1 MFGKLSA
8 PGGHTLYLVRHVALA
23 AGVGRGWS
31 GGAMVLGKLPVP
43 GRPTIWMIVGQGP
56 TALAVGA
63 GGGLFG
69 HFYSPL
75 SFLSSFSLSLGDG
88 PI

>member
-1 MFGKLSA
+1 MRRWKKKSEVLCYTIQ
-8 PGGHTLYLVRHVALA
+8 HLE
-23 AGVGRGWS
+23 RGWS

-43 GRPTIWMIVGQGP
+43 GRPTIWITVGQGP
-56 TALAVGA
+56 TALAVGTD
-63 GGGLFG
+63 GGLFG
-69 HFYSPL
+69 HFYSHL

>member
-1 MFGKLSA
+1 MVLGKL
-8 PGGHTLYLVRHVALA
+8 PVP
-23 AGVGRGWS
+23 GWS

-43 GRPTIWMIVGQGP
+43 RRPTIWITVGQGP
-56 TALAVGA
+56 TVLAVGA
-63 GGGLFG
+63 VGLFG
-69 HFYSPL
+69 HLYSPL

>member
-1 MFGKLSA
+1 
-8 PGGHTLYLVRHVALA
+8 
-23 AGVGRGWS
+23 
-31 GGAMVLGKLPVP
+31 MVLGKLPVP
-43 GRPTIWMIVGQGP
+43 GRPTIWMAVGQGP

-63 GGGLFG
+63 GRGDWFG

-75 SFLSSFSLSLGDG
+75 SFLSSFSLCLGGG